1 MFKFGKLFEENYK
14 PMKTKTF
21 LILTLVTVLYSCS
34 SKLKELSQA
43 DADRGKQKFP
53 AVTLAS
59 LNEGKSIY
67 QLHCNKCHG
76 LKKPSSANEAKWN
89 KLVPIMVTKLNKK
102 EGKEVIDA
110 KQQEILLQYLIT
122 MGKK

>member
-1 MFKFGKLFEENYK
+1 
-14 PMKTKTF
+14 MKTKSI
-21 LILTLVTVLYSCS
+21 LILALATILYSCS
-34 SKLKELSQA
+34 AKLKELSQA
-43 DADRGKQKFP
+43 DAERGKQKFP

-59 LNEGKSIY
+59 LNEGKTIY
-67 QLHCNKCHG
+67 QLQCNKCHG

-102 EGKEVIDA
+102 EGKDVIDS
-110 KQQEILLQYLIT
+110 KQQEILLQYLVT

>member
-1 MFKFGKLFEENYK
+1 MKSKS
-14 PMKTKTF
+14 MKTKS
-21 LILTLVTVLYSCS
+21 ILMVALVTILYSCS
-34 SKLKELSQA
+34 AKLKELTQA
-43 DADRGKQKFP
+43 DADRGKEKFP
-53 AVTLAS
+53 SVTLVS

-67 QLHCNKCHG
+67 ENNCNKCHG
-76 LKKPSSANEAKWN
+76 LKKPGSANEAKWN

-110 KQQEILLQYLIT
+110 KQQEIMLQYLVT